1 MDTIDKW
8 TLAVFM
14 MGLMLIA
21 IGLLYGL
28 DKTAEKTAEKIEN
41 LKERVIVLET
51 KVRLYHDNLNQN

>member
-28 DKTAEKTAEKIEN
+28 DKTAEKIEN

-51 KVRLYHDNLNQN
+51 KVRLYHDNVNAN